1 MTHLRQIMLEELQ
14 RRNYSEST
22 IRAYIRT
29 VEHYSRHF
37 HRSPDQ
43 LGPEHIRQYQA
54 AMFREWKLAPNTV
67 TQKLAALRFFYVHSK
82 KEAQQKG
89 DLGGFTLAGH
99 DFRRADF
106 EFRSGPNYHAIICTQ
121 VKDYLLQWNVAG
133 LSKNSVQ
140 GAVSTIDSMTAS
152 PPLPPPEPPRG
163 DQSLGTP
170 TLQPRYIRVSSGL
183 TQGLIIKKVQPVYPQ
198 EAKYKH
204 IQGSVHLNAVIS
216 KTGDV
221 VDLEVADGPIELVV
235 SAVNAVRQ
243 WKYRPYILKGEP
255 VEVQTTKP

>member
-1 MTHLRQIMLEELQ
+1 
-14 RRNYSEST
+14 
-22 IRAYIRT
+22 
-29 VEHYSRHF
+29 
-37 HRSPDQ
+37 
-43 LGPEHIRQYQA
+43 
-54 AMFREWKLAPNTV
+54 
-67 TQKLAALRFFYVHSK
+67 
-82 KEAQQKG
+82 
-89 DLGGFTLAGH
+89 
-99 DFRRADF
+99 
-106 EFRSGPNYHAIICTQ
+106 

-140 GAVSTIDSMTAS
+140 GAVSTIDSITAS
-152 PPLPPPEPPRG
+152 PPLPPEPPQG
-163 DQSLGTP
+163 QP
-170 TLQPRYIRVSSGL
+170 TYVRVSSGV

-204 IQGSVHLNAVIS
+204 IQGFVNVNAVIN

-255 VEVQTTKP
+255 VEVRTTITVKYTLSGV